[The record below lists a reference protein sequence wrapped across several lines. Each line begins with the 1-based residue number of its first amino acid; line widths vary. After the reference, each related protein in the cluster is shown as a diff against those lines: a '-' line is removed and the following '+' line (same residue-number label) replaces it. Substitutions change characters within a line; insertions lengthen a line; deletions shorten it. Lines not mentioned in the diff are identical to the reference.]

1 MSERVSLETE
11 RPAAQAASR
20 LRAQAAPLA
29 TGILRIEPHACF
41 GCGDLNEI
49 GLRLRMHP
57 MPDGCWTELVVPER
71 FQGFEGVA
79 HGGILA
85 TILDEV
91 MHWSLTA
98 LDLWAVTARMSITF
112 KRPVAIRQ
120 SIRAEGRIVESRRRI
135 VTAAGL
141 IVDVETGVELASAEG
156 TFVTVGE
163 TERHRLQERYGDP
176 AERRRAAE
184 RETAEAAPAGAPGT
198 ASAGA
203 VERP

>member
-1 MSERVSLETE
+1 MSERVSLEME
-11 RPAAQAASR
+11 QPAAQAASR
-20 LRAQAAPLA
+20 PRAQAAPPA

-41 GCGDLNEI
+41 GCSDLNEI
-49 GLRLRMHP
+49 GLRLQMHP
-57 MPDGCWTELVVPER
+57 MPDGRWTELAVPER
-71 FQGFEGVA
+71 FQGFEGVT

-112 KRPVAIRQ
+112 KAPVAIGR

-135 VTAAGL
+135 VTAAGR

-163 TERHRLQERYGDP
+163 TQRRRLQERYGDP
-176 AERRRAAE
+176 AERRRTAE
-184 RETAEAAPAGAPGT
+184 RETAEAAPPGDPAT
-198 ASAGA
+198 VSAGA
-203 VERP
+203 VGRP